1 MRVGP
6 TFDTLLK
13 QYPDDLRLVYKM
25 HPLPIHANAMIA
37 AQGALAAQ
45 AQGKFLEMHRKLYE
59 NSSALSRDK
68 VIEIAKDLGLDM
80 DRFTKDLDSEEVK
93 GRIGRETK
101 EVMDIGA
108 SGTPAAFVNG
118 RFVNGA
124 KPLEFFKQLVD
135 EEIGWAKEKNRPK
148 FTIGKNVS
156 DALPPQARA
165 QAGPD
170 PNKVYDL
177 PAGSAPAV
185 GAKKAKVTILHYMDY
200 Q

>member
-6 TFDTLLK
+6 TLDTLRE
-13 QYPDDLRLVYKM
+13 QYPKDVRLVYKM
-25 HPLPIHANAMIA
+25 HPLPIHAGAMIA

-45 AQGKFLEMHRKLYE
+45 KQGKFLEMHRKLYE
-59 NSSALSRDK
+59 SASALSRDK
-68 VIEIAKDLGLDM
+68 VLEIAKDLGLDM
-80 DRFTKDLDSEEVK
+80 ERFTKDLDSDAIK
-93 GRIGRETK
+93 SRIDRETK
-101 EVMDIGA
+101 EAMDIGA

-118 RFVNGA
+118 RYVNGA
-124 KPLEFFKQLVD
+124 KPLEFFKTLVD
-135 EEIGWAKEKNRPK
+135 EELRWAKEKNRPQ
-148 FTIGKNVS
+148 FTLGKNVA

-177 PAGSAPAV
+177 QVGGAPLI
-185 GAKKAKVTILHYMDY
+185 GAKNAKVTILHYMDY